1 MLLKAL
7 TDWISKSSQKIP
19 LRLALVVPFVL
30 QIFGT
35 VGLTGYLS
43 LRNGQI
49 TVNDIAQKVQV
60 EIGIQIKQML
70 TNYLQIPVTINRVN
84 VNSIK
89 LNHLNLKYTSSITRH
104 FWNQRFLFDS
114 AKISAIYFGSKEGEF
129 FGLGWQE
136 NQSWQ
141 IGRAGKETKGRFYS
155 YAIDNEGNP
164 TTLLEVGNPYDPRL
178 RPWYKKA
185 VAVGKSVWSEIYIDF
200 KEPRLKITLAQPIY
214 DNVGK
219 VGGVVGVDF
228 ILSDI
233 QDFLKTIKIGKTG
246 HTFIIE
252 RSGLLVASST
262 GEQLFIRDGNG
273 KIKERIQSKN
283 SSTLLMRATAEYLN
297 NQLGN
302 LAKIHSSQNFIF
314 EIAGA
319 KQFLQVTPLK
329 DARGIDWLIIVVV
342 PEADFM
348 EQIHA
353 NTRTTIWLCLGAL
366 ILATVLGIFTAH
378 WITEPILQLSEATQA
393 LADGELDKK
402 VEEKGTKELRT
413 LAKSFNVMAYQLK
426 KTFSTLE
433 KTNEIL
439 EVRVKKRTAALS
451 KSEAQNRAILS
462 AIPDLMIRLSKD
474 GIYLDFL
481 PPKNSEAVLLLD
493 SDWFGKHISEIL
505 PPDIAERQMQYIN
518 LAMATGESQVY
529 EHQFWSKGQLYEEE
543 IRIVVSGIDEVL
555 VIVRDITERKKLER
569 ELSQTSRFLNSIV
582 ENIPLA
588 LFAKDV
594 NDDFRYVLWNRAAE
608 EVYAIPR
615 EEVIGHTM
623 YNFMSAEIAERVQM
637 EHQPLI
643 EGGKLIVVEEIFRS
657 KFKGNIW
664 QRIMKLPLMN
674 EQGDVTHLIYIA
686 EDVTER
692 KQAEEALRIAQ
703 EQSERLLLNIL
714 PKTIADKLK
723 QNQSAIAEQFD
734 EATILFA
741 DIVGFTPLSARTPPI
756 ELVNLLNHI
765 FSTFDELAELHGL
778 EKIKTIGDAYM
789 VVGGLPV
796 PMELHAEAVAQMAL
810 DMQTAIAR
818 FQAEKGEPFQIRIGI
833 NTGAVVAGVIGIKKF
848 IYDLW
853 GNTVNIASRMES
865 HGIPGRIQVTDTT
878 YECLKDKYLFE
889 KRGAIAIKGKGEMIT
904 YWLMGKKS

>member
-7 TDWISKSSQKIP
+7 TTQISKTVQRIP
-19 LRLALVVPFVL
+19 LRVALVVPFVL

-49 TVNDIAQKVQV
+49 AVSDVAQKVQV
-60 EIGIQIKQML
+60 EIGIRIEQML
-70 TNYLQIPVTINRVN
+70 THYLQIPLTINRIN
-84 VNSIK
+84 VNAIK
-89 LNHLNLKYTSSITRH
+89 LNQLNLKDAPSITRH

-114 AKISAIYFGSKEGEF
+114 AKISAIYFGSNEGEF
-129 FGLGWQE
+129 FGLGWQD

-141 IGRAGKETKGRFYS
+141 IGRAGKQTKGRFHS

-164 TTLLEVGNPYDPRL
+164 TTLLEVGKAYDPRK

-185 VAVGKSVWSEIYIDF
+185 VAVGKAVWSEIYIDF
-200 KEPRLKITLAQPIY
+200 KEPRLKITLAQPVY
-214 DNVGK
+214 DK
-219 VGGVVGVDF
+219 ADKLQGVVGVDF

-233 QDFLKTIKIGKTG
+233 QDFLKNIKIGKTG

-252 RSGLLVASST
+252 RSGLLVASSI
-262 GEQLFIRDGNG
+262 GEKLFIIDTNG
-273 KIKERIQSKN
+273 KIKERIQAKN
-283 SSTLLMRATAEYLN
+283 SSTFLMRATAEYLN
-297 NQLGN
+297 NQVGN
-302 LAKIHSSQNFIF
+302 LAEINSSKSFVF
-314 EIAGA
+314 DLAGS
-319 KQFLQVTPLK
+319 KNFLQVTPLK

-348 EQIHA
+348 QQIDA

-366 ILATVLGIFTAH
+366 ILTTVLGIFTAH
-378 WITEPILQLSEATQA
+378 WITEPILRLGEATQA

-402 VEEKGTKELRT
+402 VEEKGTKELKT

-439 EVRVKKRTAALS
+439 EVRVEKRTAALS
-451 KSEAQNRAILS
+451 KSEAQNRAILA

-481 PPKNSEAVLLLD
+481 PPKNSEAILLD
-493 SDWFGKHISEIL
+493 KDWFGKHISEIL

-518 LAMATGESQVY
+518 IAIATGESQVY
-529 EHQFWSKGQLYEEE
+529 EHQFWSEGKLYEEE
-543 IRIVVSGIDEVL
+543 IRIVVSGNNEVL
-555 VIVRDITERKKLER
+555 LIVRDITERKQLER

-594 NDDFRYVLWNRAAE
+594 NNDFRYVLWNRAAE

-623 YNFMSAEIAERVQM
+623 YNFMSAEIADRIQM
-637 EHQPLI
+637 EHEI
-643 EGGKLIVVEEIFRS
+643 VIAGRKLIVAEEIFNS

-765 FSTFDELAELHGL
+765 FSTFDELVELHGL

-796 PMELHAEAVAQMAL
+796 PMEFHAEAVAQMAL
-810 DMQTAIAR
+810 DMQTAISR

-878 YECLKDKYLFE
+878 YERLKDKYLFE